1 MLTLGGGWEQIF
13 MQLYIIIHLK
23 PKIRVILFQDTSSI
37 VVLMVFSSKRVSV
50 IALQS
55 SSFAFGLVLILIN
68 RIIRYKLVSLNGYTF
83 PPTHLIFAPPI
94 KILPISFSDLYLT
107 GNEFWSNFIAINIFT
122 ELKAKVFS
130 ESFRFSAVTTFAIK
144 ETFFSYSLYSNLQI
158 RLVSTRYCFDH
169 RSENEGCAFVFKGKA
184 ELLLLFG
191 IECSN
196 LLVIFK
202 AYTENTGF
210 YRNYGSMTLTQS
222 MCCHRNSV
230 LCRKFISL

>member
-23 PKIRVILFQDTSSI
+23 PKIRFILFQGINQDTSSI

-55 SSFAFGLVLILIN
+55 SFFAFGLVSVTVVLILIN

-144 ETFFSYSLYSNLQI
+144 ETFFLILYIQTCRLGLYLQDI
-158 RLVSTRYCFDH
+158 VLIIVVKMRIVRLFSKERQNC
-169 RSENEGCAFVFKGKA
+169 
-184 ELLLLFG
+184 
-191 IECSN
+191 CSC
-196 LLVIFK
+196 L
-202 AYTENTGF
+202 E
-210 YRNYGSMTLTQS
+210 S
-222 MCCHRNSV
+222 SV
-230 LCRKFISL
+230 QIY